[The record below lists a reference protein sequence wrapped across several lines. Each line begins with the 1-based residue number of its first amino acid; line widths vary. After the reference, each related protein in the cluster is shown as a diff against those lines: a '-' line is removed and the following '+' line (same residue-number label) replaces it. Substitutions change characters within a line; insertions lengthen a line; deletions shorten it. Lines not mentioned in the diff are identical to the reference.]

1 MTPTAPDL
9 DKPSASTTPSD
20 AAPTT
25 SAVHASYSCTGIRRH
40 PSRRSDDQI
49 PHRDPVARPVQ
60 QPAQKQA
67 CRPMPIPISSA
78 GVAAARKAPF
88 GTPEPMTATAA
99 TTTAAPPTNPWMHQ
113 PSHLPWLTAAY
124 QAFPPATPAATAATA
139 SNSGSSTG

>member
-9 DKPSASTTPSD
+9 DRPSASTTPSD

-25 SAVHASYSCTGIRRH
+25 SAVHASYSCTGIRRQ

-49 PHRDPVARPVQ
+49 PPRDAVGRPVQ

-88 GTPEPMTATAA
+88 STPGPMTATAG
-99 TTTAAPPTNPWMHQ
+99 TTAAAPPTNAWMHQ
-113 PSHLPWLTAAY
+113 PSP
-124 QAFPPATPAATAATA
+124 FPPPPEEY
-139 SNSGSSTG
+139 

>member
-9 DKPSASTTPSD
+9 DGPSASTTPSD

-49 PHRDPVARPVQ
+49 PHRDAVGRPVQ

-88 GTPEPMTATAA
+88 GTPEPMTAAA
-99 TTTAAPPTNPWMHQ
+99 ATNPWMHQ
-113 PSHLPWLTAAY
+113 PSHFPPLTAAY
-124 QAFPPATPAATAATA
+124 QAFPPITPAATAATDR
-139 SNSGSSTG
+139 SSGLSTG